1 MDYKKILEE
10 LEQFLVKQRDRNE
23 INYWD
28 LAKKAGTTLLNQD
41 EIGVFDNIY
50 TRIKAYECVL
60 QKINQLKMLY
70 GAKK

>member
-1 MDYKKILEE
+1 MDYEKILED

-23 INYWD
+23 VNYRD
-28 LAKKAGTTLLNQD
+28 LVKKAETTLFNQ